1 MFSKILIA
9 NRGEIAVRIIRACRE
24 MGIST
29 VAVYSTA
36 DKDAL
41 HVRMADESFC
51 IGGPQVAD
59 SYLNMAAILEVAAL
73 SGAQAIHP
81 GYGLLSEN
89 SKFVALCKKCN
100 IEFIGPSAEMIER
113 LGDKDEA
120 RKTMRAAGV
129 PVTPGSDI
137 IDDINEARQKAEE
150 IGFPLLVKARS
161 GGGGRGIRR
170 VDSIEEF
177 DNAFLSAKAEAQSAF
192 GDGAVYMEKF
202 LTPVKHVE
210 MQLLSDKYGNVVCLG
225 ERECSVQRKNQK
237 LSEESPS
244 PAITPDIRKKMM
256 EAAAKAARAVGYEN
270 AGTVEFLLDKD
281 KNFYFMEM
289 NTRLQVE
296 HAVTEMVVGI
306 DIVQW
311 QIRIASGA
319 KLTVTQDR
327 VFMHGNAI
335 ECRINA
341 EDVDNDFRPGCGTI
355 NFIHIPGGP
364 NVRFDTAIYQDYSVP
379 PYYDSMIG
387 KLIVQARSRE
397 LAIRKMKM
405 ALSELTV
412 SGIKHNRNLHID
424 ILSDPEF
431 VSGEYTTGFMEE
443 RKKRLEKKNS
453 GE

>member
-1 MFSKILIA
+1 
-9 NRGEIAVRIIRACRE
+9 

-29 VAVYSTA
+29 VAVYSQA

-41 HVRMADESFC
+41 HVTMADESYC
-51 IGGPQVAD
+51 IGGPQVGD
-59 SYLNMAAILEVAAL
+59 SYLNMAAILEVAVV

-89 SKFVALCKKCN
+89 AKFAALCSQCN
-100 IEFIGPSAEMIER
+100 IEFIGPSAEMIEK
-113 LGDKDEA
+113 LGDKDAA
-120 RKTMRAAGV
+120 RKTMREAGV

-137 IDDINEARQKAEE
+137 IEDIDQARAKAQE

-170 VDSIEEF
+170 VNSVEEF

-192 GDGAVYMEKF
+192 GDGAVYMERF
-202 LTPVKHVE
+202 LNPVKHIEV
-210 MQLLSDKYGNVVCLG
+210 QLLCDKYGNVVCLG

-237 LSEESPS
+237 LIEECPS
-244 PAITPDIRKKMM
+244 PAITPEIREKMM

-270 AGTVEFLLDKD
+270 AGTVEFLLDQD

-296 HAVTEMVVGI
+296 HAVSEMVVGI

-311 QIRIASGA
+311 QLRIASGA
-319 KLTVTQDR
+319 KLTVTQDK
-327 VFMHGNAI
+327 VFLHGSAI

-341 EDVDNDFRPGCGTI
+341 EDPEHDYRPCCGRI
-355 NFIHIPGGP
+355 NFLHVPGGP
-364 NVRFDTAIYQDYSVP
+364 NVRFDSAIYQDYNVP

-387 KLIVQARSRE
+387 KLIVQARTRE

-405 ALSELTV
+405 ALSELTIN
-412 SGIKHNRNLHID
+412 GISHNRDLHID
-424 ILSDPEF
+424 ILSDPAF
-431 VSGEYTTGFMEE
+431 VSGEYTTDFMEQRRL
-443 RKKRLEKKNS
+443 RKLREKGGN
-453 GE
+453 